1 MNFQDVAR
9 REMARENRKSFKRG
23 MKRERKYIKQKAEN
37 KRHHQKEKNYAER
50 IKNMDVE
57 RRIKRYVIFKS

>member
-9 REMARENRKSFKRG
+9 REMARENRESLKKG

-37 KRHHQKEKNYAER
+37 KRHHEKEKNYAEG
-50 IKNMDVE
+50 IKKKGLE
-57 RRIKRYVIFKS
+57 RRIKRCVKFIS